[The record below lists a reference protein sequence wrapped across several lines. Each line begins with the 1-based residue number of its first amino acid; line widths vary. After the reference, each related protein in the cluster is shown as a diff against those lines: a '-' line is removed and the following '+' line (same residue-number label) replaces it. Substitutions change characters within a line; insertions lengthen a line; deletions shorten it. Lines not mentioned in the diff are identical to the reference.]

1 MSNCGCAIQM
11 MGVREMSKG
20 QKNSKEKTVKETTGK
35 EKEEKFYIAIGGLK
49 IKGSAIVFM
58 VIIPFL
64 VSLGA
69 NIAFDTYKDRKSNE
83 QEVTLESLQASIE
96 DITGRLE
103 KLENLDGSNEDGSA
117 DDERHITIIL
127 SSLKQTSDKLLD
139 VSQGSGELVVNL
151 DQPTWKLED
160 KILYDTKSGIEFTAG
175 QVVNQEILLKYKND
189 TEEIYFLGQFN
200 ENNHWN
206 DNCLINVYENN
217 VLKSIME
224 AKYDDGNLISYKQVA
239 KTNSSTD
246 TVWSISDKEHY
257 EDHNSGITKNYIYT
271 VYNQEIEYE
280 NASEEGMIRVDDFE
294 NIMKAVSTLEGYYSG
309 NTSEGR
315 YNDSTGSAYIAKY
328 YEDGTI
334 RFLYRGYFAGG
345 YPEDSRNN
353 EQDGPWG
360 IVYAED
366 GPYYVRNVGSHTK
379 GSADHKSNKAL
390 SIDDIN
396 KIVSEYNFECKL
408 NWKES

>member
-1 MSNCGCAIQM
+1 MSIGECVVQKRGIW
-11 MGVREMSKG
+11 EMSDNQG
-20 QKNSKEKTVKETTGK
+20 ETKEQ
-35 EKEEKFYIAIGGLK
+35 FYIY
-49 IKGSAIVFM
+49 IKGKKVTTFTIISVF
-58 VIIPFL
+58 IIPL
-64 VSLGA
+64 CISLLA
-69 NIAFDTYKDRKSNE
+69 NILTNSLKSNADSDTIGE
-83 QEVTLESLQASIE
+83 LQVSIKNIE
-96 DITGRLE
+96 KRLDDI
-103 KLENLDGSNEDGSA
+103 ENA
-117 DDERHITIIL
+117 DDSKPNINVEGDNNFFNFGKL
-127 SSLKQTSDKLLD
+127 AQTSDELLD

-189 TEEIYFLGQFN
+189 TEEIYFWGQFN

-217 VLKSIME
+217 VLESIME
-224 AKYDDGNLISYKQVA
+224 AKYDDGKLISYKQVA

-257 EDHNSGITKNYIYT
+257 EDYNSGITKNYIYT